1 MSGAAFIFPLVTSG
15 RSIEGWIQ
23 LTITRAIGRGWFRRW
38 SGGWGDKL
46 MRLHTTSEE
55 AFGPSLVRPPP
66 ARGGSVGSLYHHCQ
80 CHVSSQLGGRETN
93 SLVFFR
99 PGFSG
104 GAPGGRVRL
113 PPGLGPGTPLRLL
126 PGASETSGEAEGVA
140 AAPAAAED
148 GRLDASCGSVVEV
161 HTGAQIVAVTKV
173 ATISIRYVAHGG
185 GGGGLPG
192 SRGKSCLRPRR
203 ALGLS
208 KDLELRIDS
217 GEQHRL
223 RGSTL
228 QGGFVDSPPP
238 RSQRH
243 VQPARRAT
251 ASSIESAS
259 TTSGP
264 N

>member
-1 MSGAAFIFPLVTSG
+1 MSGAAFNFPLVTSG

-46 MRLHTTSEE
+46 M
-55 AFGPSLVRPPP
+55 PSLVRPPP

-93 SLVFFR
+93 SPVFFR

-113 PPGLGPGTPLRLL
+113 PPGLGPGTSGRLL
-126 PGASETSGEAEGVA
+126 PGASETSGEAEPEGVA
-140 AAPAAAED
+140 AAPTAAQD

-161 HTGAQIVAVTKV
+161 HTGAQIVAVTKI
-173 ATISIRYVAHGG
+173 ATISIGDVAHGG

-192 SRGKSCLRPRR
+192 SRGKSCLRLSFRMRSSSARAGVIEGPR
-203 ALGLS
+203 
-208 KDLELRIDS
+208 
-217 GEQHRL
+217 
-223 RGSTL
+223 
-228 QGGFVDSPPP
+228 
-238 RSQRH
+238 
-243 VQPARRAT
+243 T
-251 ASSIESAS
+251 ACRFW
-259 TTSGP
+259 
-264 N
+264 